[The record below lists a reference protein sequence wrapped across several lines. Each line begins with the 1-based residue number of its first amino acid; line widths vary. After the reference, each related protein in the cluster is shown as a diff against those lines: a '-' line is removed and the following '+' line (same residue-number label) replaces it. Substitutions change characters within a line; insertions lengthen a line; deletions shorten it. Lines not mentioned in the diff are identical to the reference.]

1 MTETSTTYREVAAAL
16 VEEHGWDR
24 ATLIATAVR
33 GYVYNRPDPGPYRE
47 TAEPLYRRL
56 GWEQAAL
63 LASWFRDSRNWP
75 GPKRTGRRLPGG
87 WPAAAKPQ
95 TDH

>member
-1 MTETSTTYREVAAAL
+1 MPTGDLNTTPALFRDVAEVL

-24 ATLIATAVR
+24 AALIATAVR
-33 GYVYNRPDPGPYRE
+33 GFVYDRPDPGPYRDD
-47 TAEPLYRRL
+47 AQKIYDRL

-75 GPKRTGRRLPGG
+75 RRQPVPHRT
-87 WPAAAKPQ
+87 KE
-95 TDH
+95 TT

>member
-1 MTETSTTYREVAAAL
+1 VTEKPDLFRAVASAL

-33 GYVYNRPDPGPYRE
+33 GYVYGRPDPGPYRDE
-47 TAEPLYRRL
+47 AEAVYKRL

-75 GPKRTGRRLPGG
+75 QRRPIRT
-87 WPAAAKPQ
+87 PAKE
-95 TDH
+95 TS